1 MPCWWYAIFRH
12 SFLGVPWTWAWKH
25 RRFSLQITIF
35 EGFRGRIKKK
45 NSEIIIPVPYDEIP
59 PKKNIQKTLW
69 FRKLEFLSF
78 WVPSHGGYFIGDW
91 IKARTHHKITSIL
104 GGWRPWHPTF
114 HPMKNPIKSK
124 SIPSHHI
131 PSQLPSGKRL
141 HSYGKSL
148 FLMGKSTRNG
158 HFQ

>member
-1 MPCWWYAIFRH
+1 MVCHLQTLISWCPLNLSLKASAIFIADH
-12 SFLGVPWTWAWKH
+12 HLW
-25 RRFSLQITIF
+25 
-35 EGFRGRIKKK
+35 RISRSRLKK

-114 HPMKNPIKSK
+114 HPMKNPIKPK